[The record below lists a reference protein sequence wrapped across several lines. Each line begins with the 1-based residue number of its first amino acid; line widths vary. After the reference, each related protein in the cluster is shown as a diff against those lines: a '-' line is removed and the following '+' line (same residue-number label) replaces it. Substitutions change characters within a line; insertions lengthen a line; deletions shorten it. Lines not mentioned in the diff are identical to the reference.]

1 MIFIPVVGN
10 SETIRVCLKTSYP
23 ASEIG
28 LLDFTMPAS
37 RNAALIEI
45 VCDQVD
51 SSLENPKRLIK
62 VFKQL

>member
-1 MIFIPVVGN
+1 MIFIPVAAN
-10 SETIRVCLKTSYP
+10 SEIIRVCLKNSYP

-37 RNAALIEI
+37 RGSSLIEI

-51 SSLENPKRLIK
+51 SSLENPKRLLK
-62 VFKQL
+62 VFEL

>member
-1 MIFIPVVGN
+1 MIFIPVVGI

-28 LLDFTMPAS
+28 LLDFTMPSS

-45 VCDQVD
+45 VCD
-51 SSLENPKRLIK
+51 
-62 VFKQL
+62 